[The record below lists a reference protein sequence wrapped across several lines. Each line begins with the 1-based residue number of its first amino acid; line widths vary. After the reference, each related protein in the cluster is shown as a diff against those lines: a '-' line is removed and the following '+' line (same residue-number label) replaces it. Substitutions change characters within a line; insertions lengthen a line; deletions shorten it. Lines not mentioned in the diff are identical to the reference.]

1 MDLQGISFGDRVAEN
16 EADKLSTYFVKTEQ
30 WESLK
35 NGEVDVV
42 FGPKGS
48 GKSALYTLLLNQ
60 DNLFPDQNII
70 LISAEKPTG
79 KPVFSDI
86 TSEPPTSENEFVTL
100 WKIYICQLITSK
112 LLEKN
117 LCTDEAK
124 YVADKLREAGLI
136 DDQNTLQKLVNKA
149 LRFAKRL
156 LDIESIEGGANTEGL
171 TGKITFRTPSDEL
184 EKKGYASVD
193 ELIEKL
199 NHYLKKVQLNTWILF
214 DRLDVAFDQS
224 LDLEKNALRAL
235 FKAYRDV
242 EEHTNI
248 RLKIFLRD
256 DIWKR
261 ITNEGFRE
269 ASHITRTTTISWS
282 DRNLKNLII
291 SRSLDNNKILEYYKV
306 DRNEILSDYNQQ
318 EEFYYKLFPRQVDTG
333 ERQSD
338 TFNWI
343 KSRVKD
349 GLNNVAPRELIH
361 FYNEA
366 IANERKEQN
375 IGNHYVEAPNLISRQ
390 AIKNATNEVSKVR
403 TEQTIFAEHPELRG
417 YVMALENSKAE
428 HNIQTLSSIWSI
440 DEKKCEEIANALSEI
455 GFFELKPAK
464 TEKLYKIPF
473 LYRYYL
479 EISQGKAF

>member
-16 EADKLSTYFVKTEQ
+16 EADKLATYFVKTEQ

-60 DNLFPDQNII
+60 DNLFTDKNII

-79 KPVFSDI
+79 KTVFSDI
-86 TSEPPTSENEFVTL
+86 TSEPPTSENEFITL
-100 WKIYICQLITSK
+100 WKIYVCQLIVNK
-112 LLEKN
+112 LLEN
-117 LCTDEAK
+117 DLCNDEAEF
-124 YVADKLREAGLI
+124 VMNKLREAGLI

-156 LDIESIEGGANTEGL
+156 IDVESVEGRVTPDGI

-199 NHYLKKVQLNTWILF
+199 NVYLKKIQINIWVLF
-214 DRLDVAFDQS
+214 DRLDVAFDES

-235 FKAYRDV
+235 FKVYRDI
-242 EEHTNI
+242 EEYTNI

-269 ASHITRTTTISWS
+269 ASHITRSTTISWS

-291 SRSLDNNKILEYYKV
+291 SRSLDNNKLLERYNV
-306 DRNEILSDYNQQ
+306 DKDEILSDYTRQ
-318 EEFYYKLFPRQVDTG
+318 EEFYYQLFPKQVEAG

-349 GLNNVAPRELIH
+349 GLSNIAPRELIH

-375 IGNHYVEAPNLISRQ
+375 IGNHNIESPNLISRQ

-403 TEQTIFAEHPELRG
+403 TEQTIFAEHPDLKI

-428 HNIQTLSSIWSI
+428 HNLKTLSRLWSV
-440 DEKKCEEIANALSEI
+440 DEKRCEEIASYLSEI

-479 EISQGKAF
+479 QISQGKAY